1 MRLSSCRLRRSIHHA
16 LEARHARYT
25 AMQAFV
31 RGAMGPLQLAS
42 TSRSMLL
49 HGSRPLLTGEKE
61 KGRKLAE
68 ASGLACGSTG
78 IEKCLEN
85 LMSIVFSRYGLKK
98 YRQKYRH
105 FSKCPR
111 SAPRYVVGPEFSC
124 AEPPKAELYASKLR
138 ATIDAKKQ
146 AANVVQADNGQWL
159 LAPKAEPYTAQEA
172 SDAQQRID
180 KLNRALGKYSNVA
193 PAAVL
198 SDAPTATMAWGR
210 SVARTLGYD
219 VTFIQPNPDFHGVA
233 VGGEAFVSASAEH
246 PEIGLTSEAS

>member
-1 MRLSSCRLRRSIHHA
+1 MRAIRQCRHLS
-16 LEARHARYT
+16 EARWAHCNW
-25 AMQAFV
+25 
-31 RGAMGPLQLAS
+31 LQRLAACCCMDPGRFS
-42 TSRSMLL
+42 QGKKKKA
-49 HGSRPLLTGEKE
+49 GSL
-61 KGRKLAE
+61 RKLPA
-68 ASGLACGSTG
+68 LHVSTG

-85 LMSIVFSRYGLKK
+85 LISIVFSRYGLKK

-180 KLNRALGKYSNVA
+180 KLNRVLGKYSNVA

-210 SVARTLGYD
+210 SVARTLGYN
-219 VTFIQPNPDFHGVA
+219 VTFIRPNPDFHGVA

>member
-78 IEKCLEN
+78 TEKCLEN
-85 LMSIVFSRYGLKK
+85 LISIVFSRYGLKK

-111 SAPRYVVGPEFSC
+111 SAPRYVVGQNSAAPNRRKQNPMPASC
-124 AEPPKAELYASKLR
+124 AQPSTPKSKPPTSSKLIITNGFLHPR
-138 ATIDAKKQ
+138 RSPTPHRRPAMHSSESTSSTESLVSTATS
-146 AANVVQADNGQWL
+146 
-159 LAPKAEPYTAQEA
+159 P
-172 SDAQQRID
+172 QQRYCLTPLLQQWHGD
-180 KLNRALGKYSNVA
+180 EALRAPLDTTSPSFRQPRTSMALRSEVK
-193 PAAVL
+193 PL
-198 SDAPTATMAWGR
+198 SVRRPSTQKSG
-210 SVARTLGYD
+210 
-219 VTFIQPNPDFHGVA
+219 
-233 VGGEAFVSASAEH
+233 
-246 PEIGLTSEAS
+246 